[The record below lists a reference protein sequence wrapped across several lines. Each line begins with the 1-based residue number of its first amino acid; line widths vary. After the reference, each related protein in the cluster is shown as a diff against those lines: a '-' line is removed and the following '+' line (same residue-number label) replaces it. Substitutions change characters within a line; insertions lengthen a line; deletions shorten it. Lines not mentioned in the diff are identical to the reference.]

1 MAAIIVR
8 NLDDEV
14 RRRIKE
20 RAVANNR
27 SMEAEARAI
36 LTSAVSQNRFVDAW
50 LSLTGEL
57 RTEGVGLPE
66 LALPAR
72 SLPRHLDLS

>member
-20 RAVANNR
+20 RALANNR

-36 LTSAVSQNRFVDAW
+36 LTSAVSQNRLVDAW
-50 LSLTGEL
+50 LSLSDEFRVDGA
-57 RTEGVGLPE
+57 GAPE
-66 LALPAR
+66 LSLPAR
-72 SLPRHLDLS
+72 SLPRHVDLS

>member
-8 NLDDEV
+8 NLDEDV

-20 RAVANNR
+20 RAAANNR

-36 LTSAVSQNRFVDAW
+36 LTSAVSRTGLVSAW
-50 LSLTGEL
+50 LSLAGDFPS
-57 RTEGVGLPE
+57 TEGPAFVLPE
-66 LALPAR
+66 R
-72 SLPRHLDLS
+72 SMPRDVDLS